1 MARMTKET
9 AWNLAIRHGIDLKTD
24 FHAKSSDEVES
35 ISEAMKEVRYRAPK
49 NRNGSP
55 ARCFFAY
62 MQRAYA
68 KQD

>member
-9 AWNLAIRHGIDLKTD
+9 AWNLAIRHGIDLATD

-35 ISEAMKEVRYRAPK
+35 IVEAMKEVRYRAPR
-49 NRNGSP
+49 NRMGSR
-55 ARCFFAY
+55 ARYFFAY